1 MEVYLE
7 GNVVLRQDENKFA
20 GKADQRT
27 IRAPQLYYDFLTDRM
42 LAPNS
47 EIDMFAP
54 SLLAP
59 VTIKSPRIEE
69 FRAPIMLPNGTFTL
83 SEHAEIRAESTIMTG
98 SRFPNPG
105 YQISS
110 KSIDLTQYS
119 RALTNPDTGKEVKGA

>member
-7 GNVVLRQDENKFA
+7 GNVVLRQDENKYA
-20 GKADQRT
+20 GKGDQRT
-27 IRAPQLYYDFLTDRM
+27 LRAPQMYYDFLTDRM
-42 LAPNS
+42 LAPDA
-47 EIDMFAP
+47 EIDLFTP

-59 VTIKSPRIEE
+59 VTIKSPRIEQ

-83 SEHAEIRAESTIMTG
+83 SEHPEIRAESAIMTG

-110 KSIDLTQYS
+110 KSIDLTRYS
-119 RALTNPDTGKEVKGA
+119 RRYQSRHRKRGQEP